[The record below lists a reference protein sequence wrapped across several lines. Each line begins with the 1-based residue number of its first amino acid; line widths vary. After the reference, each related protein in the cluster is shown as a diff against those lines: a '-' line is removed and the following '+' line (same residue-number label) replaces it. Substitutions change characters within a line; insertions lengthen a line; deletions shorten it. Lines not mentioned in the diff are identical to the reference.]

1 MQELAGYMRKA
12 IEEYAMIEKGDRVAV
27 GVSGGKDSVATLAGL
42 VKLRDFIGIPYEIVA
57 VTIDPCFGNRE
68 TDYSPIEA
76 LCKEWGIP
84 YILRRSEL
92 GNIIFEQR
100 KEKNPCSLCARMRRG
115 MLHDLAKENG
125 CNKLALGHN
134 YDDAVETFMMNLFHE
149 GRIGCFQP
157 VTWLSRKELTVIR
170 PLMLMPERNIRNTVA
185 RLGLPVVKSKCPADG
200 NTARQSMK
208 EWLAHMENSGHPGLT
223 KRIFGA
229 IRRGHIDHW

>member
-12 IEEYAMIEKGDRVAV
+12 IEEYAMLEEGDRVAV
-27 GVSGGKDSVATLAGL
+27 GVSGGKDSMATLAGL
-42 VKLRDFIGIPYEIVA
+42 VKLQEFIGISYEIVA
-57 VTIDPCFGNRE
+57 VTIDPCFHNIE
-68 TDYSPIEA
+68 TDYEPVA
-76 LCKEWGIP
+76 AKCAEWGVP
-84 YILRRSEL
+84 YIIKRSEL
-92 GNIIFEQR
+92 GHIIFEER

-170 PLMLMPERNIRNTVA
+170 PLMLMPERNIRNAVA
-185 RLGLPVVKSKCPADG
+185 RLDLPVVKSKCPADG

-208 EWLAHMENSGHPGLT
+208 EWLALMETSGYPGLT
-223 KRIFGA
+223 KRLFGA
-229 IRRGHIDHW
+229 IRRGHVDHW